1 MVIDGDLAARARAD
15 DVSFLLA
22 LFIDLAGKPCA
33 KLVPVE
39 AAEAFQAD
47 GVGFAVGAMAQAPS
61 DPDLIAMPDL
71 ASYTPLP
78 WVRDGLALVHCDPHV
93 GGAPWPFAP
102 RVILKAVLGRADL
115 CSRSGVA

>member
-1 MVIDGDLAARARAD
+1 MVIDGGPQDLAARARAD

-22 LFIDLAGKPCA
+22 LFVDLAGKPCA

-47 GVGFAVGAMAQAPS
+47 GVGFAGFAVGAIGQAPS
-61 DPDLIAMPDL
+61 DPDLIAMPDP

-93 GGAPWPFAP
+93 GGAPGPSP
-102 RVILKAVLGRADL
+102 RV
-115 CSRSGVA
+115 